1 LIWRMH
7 LSRRLVTFVSLME
20 KVGKAPKDRLCR
32 KELGMDAAATTEFML
47 LVMEFMD
54 RFLEVRQTR
63 TLTLCCRCLS
73 GMVHWTSVSVIFMNT
88 WIDNRQSQGQ
98 VNRFF
103 CHVIHRSKQP
113 RNRYNYIMKSL
124 FFILKSKQLCVS
136 IHSIYGFAYPFH
148 KICGPFTDPYL
159 YHLF

>member
-1 LIWRMH
+1 MH
-7 LSRRLVTFVSLME
+7 ISRRLVTFVSLME